1 MIKRGTL
8 KQAVPSSLWEVLDF
22 PQGAKKVRPLAAYD
36 ADGDSHDWD
45 SWEFQDGK
53 LRVSF
58 GVDPLAGEL
67 EYEYQVE
74 GNDQVVVD
82 SNGNQVSI
90 TINQYGGGS
99 QSTPSFPQSG
109 KV

>member
-1 MIKRGTL
+1 MIKRGTFR
-8 KQAVPSSLWEVLDF
+8 QEVPKALWEVIDL
-22 PQGAKKVRPLAAYD
+22 PQGANKVRPLAAYD
-36 ADGDSHDWD
+36 ANGDSHDWD
-45 SWEFQDGK
+45 SWEFQNDI

-58 GVDPLAGEL
+58 GVDAIAGEL

-74 GNDQVVVD
+74 GDDKVIVD

-99 QSTPSFPQSG
+99 STTPTFPQG
-109 KV
+109 D